1 MSDPD
6 QKPAAN
12 AVTDLLRVEL
22 GSIKIPP
29 RPAVMTNI
37 EQEMR
42 SRTPNFGTLESIIS
56 LDVGISASLL
66 KIANSAFF
74 GFNGQARS
82 VKDALQIL
90 GLNAVANAIAALSLR
105 KAFAHVPNLE
115 RYWDS
120 SARIAQLSGWLATQ
134 VGSGPR
140 KVRSE
145 EAYTFGLFRDCGI
158 PVLMSMY
165 ADYYDILKAANN
177 EEVKAFTA
185 IEDEE
190 MGLNHASVGAALAQ
204 EWQLPIEFRA
214 GIQLHHDGDAI
225 RGLSAHLAPDISRH
239 FMAISQ
245 LAEYLF
251 QRLSGMNKTCEW
263 GKLGAVCSETL
274 GLRDA
279 AIDDLFLA
287 AQKSGIHTYPAI

>member
-1 MSDPD
+1 MTHPSEPVDE
-6 QKPAAN
+6 
-12 AVTDLLRVEL
+12 LLRKEL
-22 GSIKIPP
+22 SAIKIPP
-29 RPAVMTNI
+29 RPAVMSNI

-42 SRTPNFGTLESIIS
+42 SRAPNFGTLETIIS

-74 GFNGQARS
+74 GFNGHARS
-82 VKDALQIL
+82 VKDALHIL
-90 GLNAVANAIAALSLR
+90 GLNTVATAIAALSLR

-120 SARIAQLSGWLATQ
+120 SARVAQLSGWLVANLT
-134 VGSGPR
+134 SCHHKLRP
-140 KVRSE
+140 E

-165 ADYYDILKAANN
+165 ADYFDILKVANN
-177 EEVKAFTA
+177 EQVRPFTA
-185 IEDEE
+185 IEDDE
-190 MGLNHASVGAALAQ
+190 MGLNHAMIGASLAD

-214 GIQLHHDGDAI
+214 AIELHHDQDAI
-225 RGLSAHLAPDISRH
+225 LGLSAHKVPNASRY

-263 GKLGAVCSETL
+263 GKLGASCSSVL
-274 GLRDA
+274 GLEDENV
-279 AIDDLFLA
+279 IDQLFGLA
-287 AQKSGIHTYPAI
+287 QEQKIHTSPTI

>member
-1 MSDPD
+1 MSASA
-6 QKPAAN
+6 QESASQ
-12 AVTDLLRVEL
+12 VTDLLRLEL

-29 RPAVMTNI
+29 RPAVMSSI
-37 EQEMR
+37 EKEMR
-42 SRTPNFGTLESIIS
+42 SQAPNFGALESIIS

-74 GFNGQARS
+74 GFNGHARS

-90 GLNAVANAIAALSLR
+90 GPNTVATAVAALSLR

-115 RYWDS
+115 RYCDS
-120 SARIAQLSGWLATQ
+120 SARIAQLSGWL
-134 VGSGPR
+134 VGQIGPGPR
-140 KVRSE
+140 KIRSE

-177 EEVKAFTA
+177 EEVRSFTA
-185 IEDEE
+185 IEDDE
-190 MGLNHASVGAALAQ
+190 MGLNHAMVGAALAE

-214 GIQLHHDGDAI
+214 AIELHHDSDAI
-225 RGLSAHLAPDISRH
+225 RGLSAHKAPDISRY

-245 LAEYLF
+245 LGEYLF
-251 QRLSGMNKTCEW
+251 QRLSGMNKTREW
-263 GKLGAVCSETL
+263 GKLGTVCRDTL
-274 GLRDA
+274 GLPG
-279 AIDDLFLA
+279 DDEIERLFKA
-287 AQKSGIHTYPAI
+287 AQQCGIHTYPAI

>member
-1 MSDPD
+1 MIEMSPSKDITS
-6 QKPAAN
+6 QLSA
-12 AVTDLLRVEL
+12 EL
-22 GSIKIPP
+22 SSVKIPP
-29 RPAVMTNI
+29 RPAVMSSI

-42 SRTPNFGTLESIIS
+42 SQVPNFGTLESIIS

-74 GFNGQARS
+74 GFNGHARS
-82 VKDALQIL
+82 VSDALQIL
-90 GLNAVANAIAALSLR
+90 GLNTVATAIAALSLR

-120 SARIAQLSGWLATQ
+120 SARVAQLSGWLVTQ
-134 VGSGPR
+134 IDSCQR

-165 ADYYDILKAANN
+165 ADYFDILKAANN
-177 EEVKAFTA
+177 EEVKPFTD
-185 IEDEE
+185 IEDAE
-190 MGLNHASVGAALAQ
+190 MGLNHTLVGAALAD

-214 GIQLHHDGDAI
+214 GIELHHDSGTIA
-225 RGLSAHLAPDISRH
+225 GLSAYRVPDSARY
-239 FMAISQ
+239 FMALSQ
-245 LAEYLF
+245 LAEYLY

-263 GKLGAVCSETL
+263 GKLGDVCSKAL
-274 GLRDA
+274 GLV
-279 AIDDLFLA
+279 DDKEVDQLLKA
-287 AQKSGIHTYPAI
+287 AQKQKIHTYPAI